1 MRISVV
7 SWVVFATAA
16 VLFLAIKMSAVGYSA
31 SDENTYYKM
40 GELVARGQT
49 PYVDFFFAHPP
60 LQVYSYAAVFK
71 FFGFNLGIL
80 KFLSAAAAV
89 IAAFFVFLVLNERS
103 DFAAIFGTLLFFFT
117 HATMLFTGF
126 PTGTEFAMMFSA
138 AGFYFF
144 YKKTGLVS
152 GILFGL
158 GALAG
163 LLALVPAVICAIW
176 LLPRDFDEFKRFVAG
191 FAAVFGVVSLVF
203 IIVSKGSYI
212 AQVFAY
218 NLLKPSGVI
227 DTGAVLSRMLYKNWL
242 LLAAA
247 ATVVFAGWKPRFSV
261 LVPATIVGAY
271 AAAFVSMKAVFDY
284 YSLAAVPF
292 LAILAG
298 EGLVGAVE
306 LSRLRKVYAYGAI
319 FAVIAAFGFAN
330 YFGSGGNGAY
340 DFEDARE
347 VASFVRD
354 NSAANET
361 VFGEDATAPLISLL
375 SGREIA
381 LNFVDSN
388 DLRFRSGLED
398 PDDVVRQLKESDL
411 RFFLVRKLDFG
422 NNVKMAYGVATLN
435 QFSNFLNEDCEV
447 ARKFETPWNGM
458 VKEYYVYDCG

>member
-1 MRISVV
+1 MRLSGIS
-7 SWVVFATAA
+7 WIVFAAAA
-16 VLFLAIKMSAVGYSA
+16 VLFLAIKMGAVGYSA

-40 GELVARGQT
+40 GELVARGET

-60 LQVYSYAAVFK
+60 LQVYMYAGVFK

-89 IAAFFVFLVLNERS
+89 IAAFFVFLVLNEKS

-117 HATMLFTGF
+117 HATLLFTGF

-144 YKKTGLVS
+144 YKRIGLAS

-158 GALAG
+158 GALSG
-163 LLALVPAVICAIW
+163 LLALVPAVICCVW
-176 LLPRDFDEFKRFVAG
+176 LLPRSFEEFKRFIAG
-191 FAAVFGVVSLVF
+191 FASVFGVVSLAF
-203 IIVSKGSYI
+203 IIVSKGGYI

-218 NLLKPSGVI
+218 NLLKPSGVL
-227 DTGAVLSRMLYKNWL
+227 DTGAVISRLLYNNWL

-247 ATVVFAGWKPRFSV
+247 ATAVFAGWKPRFSV
-261 LVPATIVGAY
+261 LVPASIVAAY
-271 AAAFVSMKAVFDY
+271 AAAFVSMNAIFDY

-298 EGLVGAVE
+298 EGLVGVVE
-306 LSRLRKVYAYGAI
+306 FSRLRKASAYGI
-319 FAVIAAFGFAN
+319 ILAVIAAVGFFN
-330 YFGSGGNGAY
+330 YAGFSGNEAY
-340 DFEDARE
+340 DFSNARE
-347 VASFVRD
+347 VANFVRD

-361 VFGEDATAPLISLL
+361 IFGEDATTPLVSLL

-388 DLRFRSGLED
+388 DLRFRTGLED
-398 PDDVVRQLKESDL
+398 ADDFVGKLRNSSM

-422 NNVKMAYGVATLN
+422 NNVKMNYGVATMK
-435 QFSNFLNEDCEV
+435 QFDNFLKEDCEV
-447 ARKFETPWNGM
+447 SRKFETPWKEK